1 MPISSEL
8 KKAILHGDFD
18 NTFSVLYGDNP
29 EVIEKQRKRYS
40 AAIAKFDD
48 MYGADKEISIYSTPG
63 RTEISGNHTDH
74 NNGRVM
80 AASVNLDII
89 AVVAKASDN
98 FIRVL
103 SEGFGSPDIVDLS
116 YLQPVNLE
124 YGKSSA
130 LVRGVAAGIRERGG
144 YIGGAEVYT
153 TSDVLRGSGLSS
165 SAAFEVCVATILNEE
180 YNKGE
185 FSPVE
190 LALISQYAENKFF
203 GKPSGLM
210 DQTACSVGNVIT
222 IDFENPEKPIV
233 DRIPLK
239 LSEYGYKLVITDTKG
254 SHAGLTDEY
263 ASIRREMESVA
274 KYFGKTQLREVS
286 YEKFL
291 AEIPNVRKQE
301 GDRAVLRALHFFA
314 ECNRVNLLVSAI
326 AKKDF
331 EKFKE
336 IIIESGNSSFEYNQ
350 NAYSVRRPEE
360 QGVSLG
366 LALSQLFLQ
375 GKGAWRLQGGGFAG
389 TIQAFVPDELLAQY
403 CAELERVFG
412 EKSCYVLDIRSY
424 GSVKVT
430 ETL

>member
-1 MPISSEL
+1 MPISSEM
-8 KKAILHGDFD
+8 KKAILQGEFD
-18 NTFSVLYGDNP
+18 NTFSVLYGEKP

-40 AAIAKFDD
+40 DAIAKFDD

-80 AASVNLDII
+80 AASVNLDIV
-89 AVVAKASDN
+89 AVVARASDN

-130 LVRGVAAGIRERGG
+130 LVRGVAAAVKDRGG
-144 YIGGAEVYT
+144 YIGGVEVYT

-165 SAAFEVCVATILNEE
+165 SAAFEVCIATILNEE
-180 YNKGE
+180 YNNGK

-190 LALISQYAENKFF
+190 LAIMSQYAENKFF

-222 IDFENPEKPIV
+222 IDFENLQKPIV
-233 DRIPLK
+233 NTLPLK

-263 ASIRREMESVA
+263 ASIRHEMESVA
-274 KYFGKTQLREVS
+274 KYFGKSNLREVS
-286 YEKFL
+286 YEEFL
-291 AEIPNVRKQE
+291 KEIPEIRTQD
-301 GDRAVLRALHFFA
+301 GDRAVLRSLHFFA
-314 ECNRVNLLVSAI
+314 ECNRVNVLVKAI
-326 AKKDF
+326 EEKDF

-336 IIIESGNSSFEYNQ
+336 IILESGNSSFEYNQ

-366 LALSQLFLQ
+366 LALSQLLLQ
-375 GKGAWRLQGGGFAG
+375 GRGAWRLQGGGFAG
-389 TIQAFVPDELLAQY
+389 TIQAFVPEDLLEKY
-403 CAELERVFG
+403 CEELERVFG
-412 EKSCYVLDIRSY
+412 KGACYVLDIRSF
-424 GSVKVT
+424 GSIKVT
-430 ETL
+430 DSL